1 MTVSDSDT
9 GRDGQP
15 QGQRHGDDRQVQ
27 PQSLHRGD
35 DRQAKPSRDGSRLI
49 YIMGASGSGKD
60 TLLRLARA
68 QLDSGDRVLIAH
80 RYITRPAGADEASI
94 HLDPTE
100 HARRAALGCFA
111 LHWASHGLAY
121 GIGVEIDAWMDA
133 GITVLVNGS
142 RAYLPQ
148 ACARYPGLCA
158 VTIQVDASTL
168 HSRLANRGRESAA
181 DIAARL
187 ARAEASFDVPP
198 DCEMVT
204 LDNNGSADGAAA
216 ELLAIARRRCLA

>member
-1 MTVSDSDT
+1 MTAPASDI
-9 GRDGQP
+9 GWDGQP
-15 QGQRHGDDRQVQ
+15 RGRCHVDDQDVPAHSQ
-27 PQSLHRGD
+27 HRGE
-35 DRQAKPSRDGSRLI
+35 DRQAGPPHDGSRLI

-68 QLDSGDRVLIAH
+68 QLDNADRVLIAH

-94 HLDPTE
+94 YLDPAE
-100 HARRAALGCFA
+100 HARRAAMGCFA

-121 GIGVEIDAWMDA
+121 GIGVEIDAWMAA

-148 ACARYPGLCA
+148 ACVRYPGLCA
-158 VTIQVDASTL
+158 VTIRVDAGTL
-168 HSRLANRGRESAA
+168 RSRLAGRGRESAE

-187 ARAEASFDVPP
+187 ARAEAAFDVPP
-198 DCEMVT
+198 DCEMIA
-204 LDNNGSADGAAA
+204 LDNNGAADDAATA
-216 ELLAIARRRCLA
+216 LLTIARRRCHA